1 MTTAQVFQESIRTAI
16 FGMGLVLGTL
26 FILSLAL
33 DLMRIIFDPKSKV
46 KKNEA
51 VIVENTVE
59 QIQTESETIDS
70 EDNAQLIAVITAALA
85 TYLGT
90 PITSVKVVRYE
101 RYTKKP
107 PYGVWNHE
115 YTISTTNFNIDV
127 EERRTKNEKI

>member
-90 PITSVKVVRYE
+90 PITSVKVGTIR
-101 RYTKKP
+101 KI
-107 PYGVWNHE
+107 HE
-115 YTISTTNFNIDV
+115 KTPIWGMESRIYNINN
-127 EERRTKNEKI
+127 KL